1 MVREKFNQII
11 AQEAHLG
18 FQRGIDLFLES
29 LNSEIERDEAITEN
43 GVDAYLDYL
52 VESAKA

>member
-11 AQEAHLG
+11 AQESHLG

-29 LNSEIERDEAITEN
+29 LNSEMERDEAITEN